1 MSYKKILP
9 VGDKELPCFVSLP
22 KGGKVRFGVGV
33 WGAAGGIFFYIN
45 IHAVNPHLPF
55 VCGMWVFF
63 SFGQP
68 TQRPKIYILFYTKN
82 PDKSAANR
90 VHPAEC
96 PVKHF
101 LYVESLLHD
110 AKTCRF
116 LVEKN
121 RNR

>member
-1 MSYKKILP
+1 MGGSWGNFFLYKHSCCQPTSPFRLWN
-9 VGDKELPCFVSLP
+9 VG
-22 KGGKVRFGVGV
+22 
-33 WGAAGGIFFYIN
+33 
-45 IHAVNPHLPF
+45 
-55 VCGMWVFF
+55 VFF